1 MTAMKKKISGLG
13 ILFMLMLKHPPMP
26 EFALFQKVSIVAVRD
41 FSRKRIALQ
50 FFIN

>member
-26 EFALFQKVSIVAVRD
+26 EFALFQKIFIVEVRCFSI
-41 FSRKRIALQ
+41 KQIALQ